1 MLAAVRHCYNSPML
15 KFDDFFHLPQLDDCI
30 AELARVREGVIII
43 AGLDPRLHAASGD
56 LLLPSGRATM
66 FRALVGTIL
75 NDEMLTAAI
84 VAGQRDAVRVGRSQQ
99 RRVRSYVAQGIG
111 GYAAQI
117 VRALERKPTMLIV
130 DRLDSDSA
138 PATFAAAQSGVC
150 VLAQLDSVCRGR
162 EVAHHLE
169 DHGVAPE
176 LVAQLGWVVAVERLP
191 TLCRHCRQPATP
203 SAAQLNELRD
213 MLRNLPDVTLPKGGI
228 TCFSAPGCA
237 HCEFRGRLGD
247 VAVFDIYRAAAPATA
262 VLPRELY
269 LWELVQRGMLALDD
283 MLTHAAQQLY
293 RTYHQLSHSAEALA
307 EANSSLQRNIVQLES
322 ANRVLEQR
330 TAALRSLQDI
340 GQALTRSTDLA
351 DLVERMGQQAS
362 ELCGADRVIFYLA
375 RPRGEAE
382 VLAVHGWQREL
393 LKQRI
398 QFDAA
403 PAAGGEPTIFNGWP
417 PGVPEQHAD
426 LAGFTLRAGLRV
438 ALVSEGH
445 ALGHMIIQSTQK
457 ARFAPAEIA
466 LAGAFADQAALA
478 IRRADLLDARL
489 RQERLEHELEMARR
503 VQQSVLPRVFPQLH
517 DFSFSA
523 CNKPARAV
531 GGDLYDV
538 FWRDDDHIGIVI
550 ADVSGKGMPAAL
562 YMALTRSLLLAEA
575 RREPSPRAVL
585 LSVNQLLREL
595 GDPQMFVT
603 VFYGVIDRATRMLT
617 YARAG
622 HDYPVLLRNG
632 VAKLLEGGGLV
643 LGAFDQREIPLEE
656 IELQL
661 EPGDQLALYTDGL
674 TDVFGPGGERFELER
689 LQALFLRHAG
699 ATADALCDSTFDDLA
714 VFQGNAEQFDDMTL
728 LVVGVR

>member
-1 MLAAVRHCYNSPML
+1 ML

-30 AELARVREGVIII
+30 AELARVRQGMIII
-43 AGLDPRLHAASGD
+43 AGLDPRPQAGGD
-56 LLLPSGRATM
+56 LLPSGRSTI

-75 NDEMLTAAI
+75 HDETLTAAV
-84 VAGQRDAVRVGRSQQ
+84 VAGQRDAVRVGRAQQ
-99 RRVRSYVAQGIG
+99 RRVRAYVAQGEH
-111 GYAAQI
+111 GYAGQI
-117 VRALERKPTMLIV
+117 ARALERKPAMLIL
-130 DRLDSDSA
+130 DRLDADSA
-138 PATFAAAQSGVC
+138 PAAFAAAQNGVC

-162 EVAHHLE
+162 EVAHHLSN
-169 DHGVAPE
+169 HGVAPE

-191 TLCRHCRQPATP
+191 TLCPHCRRPAAP
-203 SAAQLNELRD
+203 GAEQIADLRD
-213 MLRNLPDVTLPKGGI
+213 MLRNLPAVALPAGKI
-228 TCFSAPGCA
+228 ACSSAPGCK

-247 VAVFDIYRAAAPATA
+247 VAVFDVYRAAAPAAA
-262 VLPRELY
+262 VLPRERY

-283 MLTHAAQQLY
+283 MLAHDAQQLY

-307 EANSSLQRNIVQLES
+307 EANSSLQRNIAQLES

-351 DLVERMGQQAS
+351 ELVGRMSQRAS

-375 RPRGEAE
+375 RPGGEAE
-382 VLAVHGWQREL
+382 VLAVHGWQRQL
-393 LKQRI
+393 LTMRVP
-398 QFDAA
+398 FAGA
-403 PAAGGEPTIFNGWP
+403 PANGGEPAAFSGWP
-417 PGVPEQHAD
+417 PGIPEQHAD
-426 LAGFTLRAGLRV
+426 RAGFALRAGLCV
-438 ALVSEGH
+438 ALVSEGR
-445 ALGHMIIQSTQK
+445 ALGHMIIQSTTR

-489 RQERLEHELEMARR
+489 RQERLEHELEMARK
-503 VQQSVLPRVFPQLH
+503 VQQSVLPRVFPQLP

-523 CNKPARAV
+523 CNKPAREV

-538 FWRDDDHIGIVI
+538 FWRDDEHIGIVI
-550 ADVSGKGMPAAL
+550 ADVSGKSMPAAL

-603 VFYGVIDRATRMLT
+603 VFYGVIDRATRVLT

-622 HDYPVLLRNG
+622 HDYPMLLRNG
-632 VAKLLEGGGLV
+632 AATLLEGRGLV

-656 IELQL
+656 VAVQL

-674 TDVFGPGGERFELER
+674 TDVFGPDGQRFEPER
-689 LQALFLRHAG
+689 LQEVFLRHAG
-699 ATADALCDSTFDDLA
+699 GTADTLCDATFADLA
-714 VFQGNAEQFDDMTL
+714 AFQGSAEQFDDMTL
-728 LVVGVR
+728 LVVAVQ